1 MKIIEKVTN
10 KMVVDRNGFNYGMVE
25 LAELYDHLAEF
36 EANKEKVG
44 PAWVKRQIK
53 IAMKMLEDSIKIG
66 GGDTSFV
73 SQLGDGIERI
83 RVRNDFLY
91 D

>member
-1 MKIIEKVTN
+1 MKIIKKLKN
-10 KMVVDRNGFNYGMVE
+10 KMIVDCDGFNYGMVE

-44 PAWVKRQIK
+44 PAWVKRQVK
-53 IAMKMLEDSIKIG
+53 IAMQMLEDSIKVG
-66 GGDTSFV
+66 GGNASFV

-83 RVRNDFLY
+83 RVRNDFLQ